1 VFYSVAKLAANSC
14 GLRLQDQNQTDLLVS
29 TLCVNFKLE
38 MAQVRIST
46 RGAKRIRQGHL
57 WVYRSDVRE
66 ASDGEGGAIVRVVDE
81 AGNFVGQAFY
91 SDRSEIALRFL
102 TTHEIAID
110 RQWWRAR
117 LHECAERRATI
128 SRETNAYR
136 LVYSEGDLL
145 PSLIV
150 DVYDNVLV
158 LQTLSQGTEML
169 KSLFVEM
176 LIEQFSPCAVIER
189 NDARVREFEGL
200 DCRTGVLYERVTEP
214 GADRGP
220 HAGSPRGVVDA
231 TGSHQSS
238 RANDPVAT
246 APGSVTELDE
256 IEINQHGVRFIVS
269 PLDGQ
274 KTGAFLDQRE
284 NYEAARRVAHGRAL
298 DCFTFNGGFALHIA
312 PACESVLAVDISGDA
327 IAAAQRNAE
336 LNGADNIEFR
346 TANVFDALREM
357 EFGGESFHT
366 IILDPPAFA
375 RNRANVKSAARGYK
389 EINLR
394 ALKLLKAGGVLVT
407 CSCSYHMSEKLF
419 LDIIADAAL
428 DARRRV
434 QIVERRGQSTDHPV
448 LLGVP
453 ETHYLK
459 CVIARVVE

>member
-1 VFYSVAKLAANSC
+1 
-14 GLRLQDQNQTDLLVS
+14 
-29 TLCVNFKLE
+29 
-38 MAQVRIST
+38 MAQIAIST

-66 ASDGEGGAIVRVVDE
+66 AGDCEGGAIARVVDE

-91 SDRSEIALRFL
+91 SDRSEISLRFL
-102 TTHEIAID
+102 STREEAID
-110 RQWWRAR
+110 REWWSTR
-117 LHECAERRATI
+117 LRQCAERRAST
-128 SRETNAYR
+128 RRQTNAYR

-158 LQTLSQGTEML
+158 LQTLAQGTELL

-176 LIEQFSPCAVIER
+176 LVEQLNPRAVIER

-200 DCRTGVLYERVTEP
+200 ELKSGVLY
-214 GADRGP
+214 G
-220 HAGSPRGVVDA
+220 DA
-231 TGSHQSS
+231 L
-238 RANDPVAT
+238 
-246 APGSVTELDE
+246 EK

-269 PLDGQ
+269 PLGGQ

-284 NYEAARRVAHGRAL
+284 NYQAARHVAHGRAL
-298 DCFTFNGGFALHIA
+298 DCFTCNGGFALHVA
-312 PACESVLAVDISGDA
+312 PSCESVLAIDISGEA
-327 IAAAQRNAE
+327 IAAAERNAE
-336 LNGADNIEFR
+336 LNGAGNVEFR

-357 EFGGESFHT
+357 ESAGERFDT

-375 RNRANVKSAARGYK
+375 KNRATVKSAVRGYK

-394 ALKLLKAGGVLVT
+394 ALKLLKVGGVLVT
-407 CSCSYHMSEKLF
+407 CSCSYHISEELF

>member
-1 VFYSVAKLAANSC
+1 
-14 GLRLQDQNQTDLLVS
+14 
-29 TLCVNFKLE
+29 
-38 MAQVRIST
+38 MAQLKIST

-66 ASDGEGGAIVRVVDE
+66 VSDTEGGAIVRVVDE

-102 TTHEIAID
+102 TTRDEAID
-110 RQWWRAR
+110 REWWRRR
-117 LHECAERRATI
+117 LQRCAESRAAI
-128 SRETNAYR
+128 ARQTNAYR

-150 DVYDNVLV
+150 DMYDNVLV
-158 LQTLSQGTEML
+158 LQTLSQGTERL
-169 KSLFVEM
+169 KSQLVEM
-176 LIEQFSPCAVIER
+176 LIEQFNPRAVVER

-200 DCRTGVLYERVTEP
+200 ELRSGVLY
-214 GADRGP
+214 G
-220 HAGSPRGVVDA
+220 DA
-231 TGSHQSS
+231 
-238 RANDPVAT
+238 P
-246 APGSVTELDE
+246 EK
-256 IEINQHGVRFIVS
+256 IEINQHGVRFLVS
-269 PLDGQ
+269 PLGGQ
-274 KTGAFLDQRE
+274 KTGAFLDQSE
-284 NYEAARRVAHGRAL
+284 NYRAAHRFAYGQAL

-312 PACESVLAVDISGDA
+312 PSCQSVQAIDISADA

-336 LNGADNIEFR
+336 LNGAGNIEFR
-346 TANVFDALREM
+346 VANVFDVLREM
-357 EFGGESFHT
+357 ESAGEHFDT

-375 RNRANVKSAARGYK
+375 KNRATVKSAARGYK

-394 ALKLLKAGGVLVT
+394 ALKLLKPGGVLVT
-407 CSCSYHMSEKLF
+407 CSCSYHTSEELF
-419 LDIIADAAL
+419 LDIIGDAAE

-434 QIVERRGQSTDHPV
+434 QIIERRSQSTDHPV